1 MKLDKSKS
9 KMVYKLF
16 ELNGEPSS
24 KTKYSVQAIA
34 QMYHEEKIKNSN
46 FISSSKCKL
55 QNVPFA

>member
-1 MKLDKSKS
+1 MKLEKSKS

-34 QMYHEEKIKNSN
+34 
-46 FISSSKCKL
+46 
-55 QNVPFA
+55 